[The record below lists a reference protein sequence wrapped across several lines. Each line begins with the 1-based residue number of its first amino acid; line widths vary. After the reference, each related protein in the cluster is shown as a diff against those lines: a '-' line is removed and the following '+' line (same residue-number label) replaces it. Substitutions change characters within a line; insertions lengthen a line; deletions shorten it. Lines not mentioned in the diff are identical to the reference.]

1 MYKEAAQV
9 FEFIEIPS
17 CVGLISDDSSE
28 PVYFVKVEAKWMCNE
43 IMADTYGH
51 TLSIKKRSIFRGSI

>member
-51 TLSIKKRSIFRGSI
+51 TLIKY